1 MSNGE
6 VEYRGQFFYLWVPPR
21 VPSPPIAQNDPIVIN
36 TPGSGAPNNPIKI
49 YDGSSDE
56 AAPTDCIDPSLRNT
70 SPDLGARIPTPG
82 LSNHATVPVVQPA
95 PPGLIPTQ
103 PTPNIEPDIP
113 VPALNELGAPP
124 AYAAAPVTRP
134 FPAPVFLTPSQL
146 PAIPPVSDLALQ
158 SYIRYAT
165 GQPQVEDGHL
175 RAYKSPSPI
184 LVSDIPERREPPG
197 QWFKTVY

>member
-1 MSNGE
+1 MSSSQFHPYTRRSMSNGE

-36 TPGSGAPNNPIKI
+36 TPGSGAPNNRIEI

-56 AAPTDCIDPSLRNT
+56 AAPTDCIDPSLRNN
-70 SPDLGARIPTPG
+70 SLDLAARIPTPG

-124 AYAAAPVTRP
+124 STTTFRGTPYLYIQFSRNQSAT
-134 FPAPVFLTPSQL
+134 FLEINPHS
-146 PAIPPVSDLALQ
+146 V
-158 SYIRYAT
+158 
-165 GQPQVEDGHL
+165 
-175 RAYKSPSPI
+175 
-184 LVSDIPERREPPG
+184 
-197 QWFKTVY
+197 